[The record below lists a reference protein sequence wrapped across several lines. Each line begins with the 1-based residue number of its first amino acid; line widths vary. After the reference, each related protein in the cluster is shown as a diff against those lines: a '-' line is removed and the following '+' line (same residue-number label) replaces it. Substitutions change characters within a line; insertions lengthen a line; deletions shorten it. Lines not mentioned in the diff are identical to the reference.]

1 MQRAL
6 APFRRG
12 GDEPAPGPYYN
23 MEKSGPAMT
32 GETLVGISAMR
43 AQGPNSPAPGWVPP
57 SRINNNTSTTNG
69 HDDDTR
75 YLGPS
80 PAHRLTVQT
89 SNLAPAAGA
98 VSPVSQVSLDPPTS
112 EVSPISPSFN
122 HSGTLPIQDP
132 SPPSVVTVPG
142 PLGAGARSGA
152 TAGTATAARGG
163 TAISIA
169 GSEARIVRIPPRSS
183 RLASSSA
190 SGANEGS
197 LPPAPPPPQQQHH
210 QQQQRFSSG
219 STELR
224 PPPLAVNR
232 ANRKPPVSMRRVPV
246 PAPAP
251 AMASGTPAWDI
262 SYAGNNGGYQAYHP
276 SLGRNPQQGVA
287 GGGGG
292 GDGDGGGGGP
302 SRLSLGSSRI
312 SQRGVSGASVASS
325 DVFSPGSITWPM
337 PPRSPTTSPDPH

>member
-12 GDEPAPGPYYN
+12 DDEPVPGPYYN

-43 AQGPNSPAPGWVPP
+43 AQGPDSPAAGWMPP
-57 SRINNNTSTTNG
+57 SRINNNNSATNV
-69 HDDDTR
+69 HDDNTR
-75 YLGPS
+75 YLGPN
-80 PAHRLTVQT
+80 PAHGLTVQT

-98 VSPVSQVSLDPPTS
+98 GAVSPVSQVSQDPPAS

-132 SPPSVVTVPG
+132 SPPSLVTVPG
-142 PLGAGARSGA
+142 PLGAGSRPGA
-152 TAGTATAARGG
+152 TAGTATAAHGG

-183 RLASSSA
+183 RQASSSA
-190 SGANEGS
+190 SGANEGW
-197 LPPAPPPPQQQHH
+197 LPSTQQQQH
-210 QQQQRFSSG
+210 QQRFSSG

-251 AMASGTPAWDI
+251 VSASRTPAWDI
-262 SYAGNNGGYQAYHP
+262 SYAGNNGNNGGYQAYHP
-276 SLGRNPQQGVA
+276 SVGSNPQQGVI

-292 GDGDGGGGGP
+292 GVGDGGGP

-312 SQRGVSGASVASS
+312 SQRSVSGASVASS

-337 PPRSPTTSPDPH
+337 PPRTPTTSPDPH